1 LRVSR
6 IVVGGRQGER
16 RGGQVEADGLGGLFT
31 ASRRR
36 RALCGVLAAAG
47 GALALGAGVA
57 GAGAVAGCGASG
69 LALKQGGRVVPKT
82 MQLPLLLELVNRG
95 AGACTLEGYPRVQLR
110 SSSGALYGF
119 SYRDSGDAEVTALRP
134 ALVTLRPGG
143 SAWVL
148 LNKTPCIGNVD
159 GRLARQVWLMAPG
172 TKGFLR
178 LRLGNVVLFDYCGP
192 GDPGHT
198 IDVSPLEP
206 TAGATVAPAS
216 SR

>member
-1 LRVSR
+1 MQAS
-6 IVVGGRQGER
+6 
-16 RGGQVEADGLGGLFT
+16 GLGVLLT

-36 RALCGVLAAAG
+36 RALHGVLAAAC

-57 GAGAVAGCGASG
+57 GAGAVAACAAGG
-69 LALKQGGRVVPKT
+69 LVLKLGVRVVPKT

-95 AGACTLEGYPRVQLR
+95 EGACTLAGYPRVQLR

-119 SYRDSGDAEVTALRP
+119 SYRDRGDAEVTGTRP
-134 ALVTLRPGG
+134 GVVTLRPGG
-143 SAWVL
+143 GAWVL
-148 LNKTPCIGNVD
+148 LNKTACLGNVD
-159 GRLARQVWLMAPG
+159 GRLAREVWLMAPG

-178 LRLGNVVLFDYCGP
+178 LRLANVVFFDYCGP

-206 TAGATVAPAS
+206 TAAATAAPAING
-216 SR
+216 

>member
-1 LRVSR
+1 MQASR
-6 IVVGGRQGER
+6 
-16 RGGQVEADGLGGLFT
+16 LGGLFT
-31 ASRRR
+31 TSRRR
-36 RALCGVLAAAG
+36 RALRGVLAAGG

-57 GAGAVAGCGASG
+57 GAGAVAGCAAGG
-69 LALKQGGRVVPKT
+69 LALKLGVRVVPKT
-82 MQLPLLLELVNRG
+82 MQLPLRLELVNRG
-95 AGACTLEGYPRVQLR
+95 GAPCTLEGYPRVQLR
-110 SSSGALYGF
+110 SSSGALYAF
-119 SYRDSGDAEVTALRP
+119 SYREHGDAEVTARRP

-143 SAWVL
+143 GAWVL

-172 TKGFLR
+172 TTGFLR
-178 LRLGNVVLFDYCGP
+178 LPLGNIVLFDYCGA

-216 SR
+216 ST